1 LIWINTRAVAHD
13 YRLYIARRTSLSF
26 PEMHQQ
32 VGAPEA
38 NRDGRNHRAFDRRWG
53 MLKVKSSIVLMSTV
67 LALGSGAALGADPEV
82 QKQLDDLKAAIPKFA
97 IPMREVGDRFQDM
110 NSAAKGG
117 NWALAAYMSKYMN
130 GAMTPA
136 RLTKPDEYK
145 VWKSFYEDTFAA
157 TNKAIQAKDVKAFEA
172 AYTAVVKDCNGCHA
186 AMGYGFIKVVVQAAP
201 SDIGI
206 DYKVKS
212 EPGDVPK

>member
-1 LIWINTRAVAHD
+1 
-13 YRLYIARRTSLSF
+13 
-26 PEMHQQ
+26 
-32 VGAPEA
+32 
-38 NRDGRNHRAFDRRWG
+38 
-53 MLKVKSSIVLMSTV
+53 MLKLKSSIVVMGTLF
-67 LALGSGAALGADPEV
+67 ALGSGVALGADPET

-110 NSAAKGG
+110 NSAVKGG

-130 GAMTPA
+130 NAMNPA

-145 VWKSFYEDTFAA
+145 VWQSFYENTFAA
-157 TNKAIQAKDVKAFEA
+157 TNKAIQAKDAKAFDT
-172 AYTAVVKDCNGCHA
+172 AYTAVIKDCNGCHA
-186 AMGYGFIKVVVQAAP
+186 AMGYGFIQVVKQAAP

-206 DYKVKS
+206 NYKVKS